1 MAWWDFLQDQRG
13 PRTQN
18 TTLSD
23 RSLSL
28 RAAGALKVSKAE
40 AEARQL
46 ERWRVE
52 KASRKAEQERV
63 AKEKADQEKESL
75 FSMVPSNS
83 IDVSENEAEE
93 ENLTNIDTENEEDSD
108 SDWEDIIE
116 YKDNSNYNTL
126 KNFSRECDRYKTS
139 NREGAKLANA
149 LMTKHNFSKLICPV
163 MPPLIDTCHTF

>member
-1 MAWWDFLQDQRG
+1 M
-13 PRTQN
+13 
-18 TTLSD
+18 
-23 RSLSL
+23 
-28 RAAGALKVSKAE
+28 SKAE

-52 KASRKAEQERV
+52 KTSRKAEQERV

-93 ENLTNIDTENEEDSD
+93 ENLTNSDTENEEDSD

-126 KNFSRECDRYKTS
+126 KLETFSRGYDSMRHQTERGQS
-139 NREGAKLANA
+139 W
-149 LMTKHNFSKLICPV
+149 LML
-163 MPPLIDTCHTF
+163 L

>member
-1 MAWWDFLQDQRG
+1 M
-13 PRTQN
+13 
-18 TTLSD
+18 
-23 RSLSL
+23 
-28 RAAGALKVSKAE
+28 
-40 AEARQL
+40 
-46 ERWRVE
+46 
-52 KASRKAEQERV
+52 

-126 KNFSRECDRYKTS
+126 KLKNFSRGCDSIRHQTERGQS
-139 NREGAKLANA
+139 W
-149 LMTKHNFSKLICPV
+149 LML
-163 MPPLIDTCHTF
+163 L

>member
-13 PRTQN
+13 PRSQS

-28 RAAGALKVSKAE
+28 RTAAVLKVSKAE

-52 KASRKAEQERV
+52 KVSRKAEQERL
-63 AKEKADQEKESL
+63 AKDKAEQEKEAL
-75 FSMVPSNS
+75 FSMVPSNT
-83 IDVSENEAEE
+83 IDVGDIDAEGG
-93 ENLTNIDTENEEDSD
+93 NLTNSETEDDADSD

-126 KNFSRECDRYKTS
+126 KLKNFSRGCDSIRHQT
-139 NREGAKLANA
+139 
-149 LMTKHNFSKLICPV
+149 
-163 MPPLIDTCHTF
+163 

>member
-1 MAWWDFLQDQRG
+1 M
-13 PRTQN
+13 
-18 TTLSD
+18 
-23 RSLSL
+23 
-28 RAAGALKVSKAE
+28 SKAE
-40 AEARQL
+40 AEARHL

-108 SDWEDIIE
+108 RDWEDIIE

-126 KNFSRECDRYKTS
+126 KFKNLSRECDRYKTS
-139 NREGAKLANA
+139 NRERAKLANA
-149 LMTKHNFSKLICPV
+149 LLRDLNIVTKQNFSKLIC
-163 MPPLIDTCHTF
+163 LN